1 MAARAVDFPL
11 FSRLPA
17 ELRVQIWEET
27 LPKFVRP
34 LYFYRAGC
42 WTLENVGKKG
52 VDVRFN
58 HRLLSID
65 FEVPILSV
73 NREAFRVTLSSMKSQ
88 GINAH
93 VTVKKSIVFRRSF
106 NPKLDTLFIS
116 EDQFRDFFWEPVN
129 VILSER
135 GFENIAISCT
145 EPAPMCLAVSRL
157 IGETEDS
164 FLSELF
170 QHTFH
175 RNTQKLVLVN
185 NAGVL
190 SNKRR
195 ASQQHW
201 ELNSALSTPRFVW
214 NNAGDHFE
222 GAEGISDS
230 ERKLLRGLNRGA
242 ADGMTDGLGWD
253 KDHKLEVH
261 LATAIKMKL

>member
-93 VTVKKSIVFRRSF
+93 VTVKKSIG
-106 NPKLDTLFIS
+106 I
-116 EDQFRDFFWEPVN
+116 FWEPVN